1 MKSFSHYTD
10 QQERISEFLQF
21 CMEQLDL
28 SELPKI
34 YLIDNKQAAMK
45 AKSFGGYMPEDRVI
59 RVNIAERHMADVFRT
74 LAHELVH
81 YRQDCDG
88 RLDEMSGETGSE
100 IENEANS
107 LAGVIMR
114 NFARANDRLFE
125 ENEVWDEPMPPGTQ
139 KGPLSR
145 SQKDAARQRAAL
157 NGREYPNMIDNMWAS
172 KNA

>member
-1 MKSFSHYTD
+1 MKSFSHYTS
-10 QQERISEFLQF
+10 QQERISEFLNF

-28 SELPKI
+28 SDLPKI
-34 YLIDNKQAAMK
+34 YLIDNKQAAME
-45 AKSFGGYMPEDRVI
+45 AKSFGGYMPGDRVI

-114 NFARANDRLFE
+114 NFARTNDRLFE
-125 ENEVWDEPMPPGTQ
+125 EKEVWDKPMPPGSGG
-139 KGPLSR
+139 KLRP
-145 SQKDAARQRAAL
+145 SQKLAARRRAARK
-157 NGREYPNMIDNMWAS
+157 NRKYPNMIDNMWAS
-172 KNA
+172 NNA